1 VDLIGYSVTEL
12 PEEVRAHPGI
22 RIQPVRTLPAALS
35 ALPGLPRYFLKAAL
49 QVSEGNQHRHRFLR
63 SSDLCRIQTVP
74 YVRFNGTVPY
84 NLPGTY
90 LTKILQ
96 DKFAL

>member
-22 RIQPVRTLPAALS
+22 RIQPVRTPPAALS

-49 QVSEGNQHRHRFLR
+49 QVSKGNQHRHRFL
-63 SSDLCRIQTVP
+63 IN
-74 YVRFNGTVPY
+74 F
-84 NLPGTY
+84 
-90 LTKILQ
+90 
-96 DKFAL
+96 